1 MWVNLVHDLASS
13 YHQMANYKLR
23 PELTFM
29 HRFYRLVRKH
39 DQPKDSTR
47 NFQRDK
53 KRETNVNTVRRT

>member
-1 MWVNLVHDLASS
+1 
-13 YHQMANYKLR
+13 MANYKLR